1 MQMIRMPRAINLHV
15 YENTLDLHEEHDIQD
30 DLTFVTLPVL
40 DKKEVMPELEKL
52 QTIAGAVRTSSSN
65 AMSWLGHWTP
75 KQLREWQ
82 DQDEAITTVRQWKID
97 KIE

>member
-1 MQMIRMPRAINLHV
+1 MGPGEARVLRV
-15 YENTLDLHEEHDIQD
+15 YEDTLDLHEEHDIQD

-40 DKKEVMPELEKL
+40 DQKEVMPELEKL
-52 QTIAGAVRTSSSN
+52 QTIAGAVRTSSSSEL
-65 AMSWLGHWTP
+65 SWLGHWTP

-82 DQDEAITTVRQWKID
+82 DQDEAITTVKQWKID